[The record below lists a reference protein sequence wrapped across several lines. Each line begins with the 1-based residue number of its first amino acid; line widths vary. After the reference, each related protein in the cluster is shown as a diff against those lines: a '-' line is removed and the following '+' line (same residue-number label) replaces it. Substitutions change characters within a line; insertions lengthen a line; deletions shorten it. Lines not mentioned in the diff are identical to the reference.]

1 MANENV
7 KTFVG
12 YSPFPWQLA
21 VHNGLGHYGLNSGH
35 IHCVKAKRQIGKSY
49 IIINELL
56 RFSVNYEGTTSC
68 CLSPTLNQARKIY
81 KEILKVT
88 DQTGIIRKKNDSLLE
103 IELIND
109 SIIVFKSAEQRESL
123 RGYTFNGILCIDEA
137 AYISDEVYSIIRP
150 TTDVWQAPILM
161 VSTPK
166 FRMGF
171 FFDTYQMGFLEKY
184 KGKITSYDL
193 CKFDT
198 SALLPKDTLELY
210 RQMLPKNMFIT
221 EYLGEFLDSESIVF
235 GDFKECINN
244 DYKPY
249 NELYIGIDWGS
260 GVGADSTVISAIN
273 EHNEQVFL
281 LRFNNKTALQQ
292 IDYIVEYLE
301 GFNGKVKHIL
311 AECNGVGKPLCDNL
325 KAKVKGSKISKVPIT
340 EWTTI
345 NANKTELINRLQVAF
360 EQRKI
365 QILDNE
371 QQTAELSM
379 YEAKVKENGT
389 ITYNAPA
396 GANDD
401 TVMALMFAMESKR
414 MKNKKGSYNLMFK

>member
-1 MANENV
+1 MSNNI

-12 YSPFPWQLA
+12 YKPFQWQQA
-21 VHNGLGHYGLNSGH
+21 VHNGLSKYGLNSGH
-35 IHCVKAKRQIGKSY
+35 IHCVKAKRQIGKSF

-56 RFSVNYEGTTSC
+56 RFSINYESTTSC
-68 CLSPTLNQARKIY
+68 CISPTLNQARKIY

-88 DQTGIIRKKNDSLLE
+88 DQTGIIKKKNDSLLE

-171 FFDTYQMGFLEKY
+171 FFETFQMGYLDKY

-193 CKFDT
+193 CKYDT
-198 SALLPKDTLELY
+198 SALLPSETLELY

-235 GDFKECINN
+235 GDFKSCISN
-244 DYKPY
+244 DVAEYE
-249 NELYIGIDWGS
+249 ELYVGIDWGS
-260 GVGADSTVISAIN
+260 GVGSDDTVVTAIN
-273 EHNEQVFL
+273 EHNQQVFL
-281 LRFNNKTALQQ
+281 LAFNNKTAFQQ
-292 IDYIVEYLE
+292 IDYISEYIKE
-301 GFNGKVKHIL
+301 YGSKVKHIL
-311 AECNGVGKPLCDNL
+311 AETNGVGKPLCDNL
-325 KAKVKGSKISKVPIT
+325 KVKIGKIPFT
-340 EWTTI
+340 EWTTT
-345 NANKTELINRLQVAF
+345 NANKIELINRMQVAF
-360 EQRKI
+360 EQNKL
-365 QILDNE
+365 QILDDE
-371 QQTAELSM
+371 RQTAELGM
-379 YEAKVKENGT
+379 YEAKIKENGT
-389 ITYNAPA
+389 VTYNAPI
-396 GANDD
+396 GGNDD
-401 TVMALMFAMESKR
+401 MVMSLMFAMESKR
-414 MKNKKGSYNLMFK
+414 MKNKKGKYNISIL

>member
-1 MANENV
+1 MSDGNV
-7 KTFVG
+7 KTFIG
-12 YSPFPWQLA
+12 YTPFPHQQF
-21 VHNGLGHYGLNSGH
+21 VHNGISKYGKGSGH
-35 IHCVKAKRQIGKSY
+35 IHCVKAKRQIGKSF

-56 RFSVNYEGTTSC
+56 RFAINFENTTSC

-171 FFDTYQMGFLEKY
+171 FFETYQMGFLDRY
-184 KGKITSYDL
+184 KGKISSYDL

-198 SALLPKDTLELY
+198 SMLLPNDTLELY
-210 RQMLPKNMFIT
+210 RQMLPKNMFVT

-235 GDFKECINN
+235 GDFKECISKDITPFN
-244 DYKPY
+244 D
-249 NELYIGIDWGS
+249 LYIGIDWGS
-260 GVGADSTVISAIN
+260 GVGSDDTVVTALN
-273 EHNEQVFL
+273 EHNEQVFML
-281 LRFNNKTALQQ
+281 AFNNKSTLQQ
-292 IDYIVEYLE
+292 IDYIAETIKEY
-301 GFNGKVKHIL
+301 GNKVKHIL
-311 AECNGVGKPLCDNL
+311 AECNGLGKPLCDNL
-325 KAKVKGSKISKVPIT
+325 KAKIGKIPFTEFSTTNNSKI
-340 EWTTI
+340 
-345 NANKTELINRLQVAF
+345 ELINKLQVAF

-365 QILDNE
+365 KIMDDE
-371 QQTAELSM
+371 RQTAELSM

-389 ITYNAPA
+389 VTYNAPS

-401 TVMALMFAMESKR
+401 MVMALMFAMESKR
-414 MKNKKGSYNLMFK
+414 MKNKKGKYSISVL

>member
-1 MANENV
+1 MSES
-7 KTFVG
+7 KTFIG
-12 YSPFPWQLA
+12 YIPFKWQQA
-21 VHNGLGHYGLNSGH
+21 VHNGISRFGVNSGH
-35 IHCVKAKRQIGKSY
+35 IHCVKAKRQIGKSF

-56 RFSVNYEGTTSC
+56 RISINNESTTSC

-150 TTDVWQAPILM
+150 TCDVWQAPILM

-171 FFDTYQMGFLEKY
+171 FYDTYQLGFLDKY

-198 SALLPKDTLELY
+198 SALLPKETLELY
-210 RQMLPKNMFIT
+210 KQMLPKNMFIT
-221 EYLGEFLDSESIVF
+221 EYEGEFLDSESIVF
-235 GDFKECINN
+235 GDFKECVGEEIT
-244 DYKPY
+244 PY

-260 GVGADSTVISAIN
+260 GVGSDDTVVTALN

-281 LRFNNKTALQQ
+281 LAFNNKTAFQQ
-292 IDYIVEYLE
+292 IDYICEYINQF
-301 GFNGKVKHIL
+301 GTKVKHIL
-311 AECNGVGKPLCDNL
+311 AESNGVGKPLCDNL
-325 KAKVKGSKISKVPIT
+325 KLKLNKIPFT
-340 EWTTI
+340 EHTTT
-345 NANKTELINRLQVAF
+345 NQNKIEMINRLQVAF
-360 EQRKI
+360 EQKKI
-365 QILDNE
+365 QILNDDR
-371 QQTAELSM
+371 QIAELGM

-389 ITYNAPA
+389 VTYNAPS
-396 GANDD
+396 GGNDD
-401 TVMALMFAMESKR
+401 MVMGLMFAMESKR
-414 MKNKKGSYNLMFK
+414 MKNKKGKYSISIL

>member
-1 MANENV
+1 MSVKNEV

-12 YSPFPWQLA
+12 YNPFPWQQA
-21 VHNGLGHYGLNSGH
+21 VHNGISKYGVNSGH
-35 IHCVKAKRQIGKSY
+35 IHCVKAKRQIGKSF

-56 RFSVNYEGTTSC
+56 RISINFEGTTSC

-137 AYISDEVYSIIRP
+137 SYISDEVYSIIRP
-150 TTDVWQAPILM
+150 TCDVWQAPILM

-171 FFDTYQMGFLEKY
+171 FYDTYQMGFLDRY
-184 KGKITSYDL
+184 KNKITSYDL

-198 SALLPKDTLELY
+198 SKLLPKETLELY

-235 GDFKECINN
+235 GDFKECVGEEITE
-244 DYKPY
+244 Y
-249 NELYIGIDWGS
+249 NELYVGIDWGS
-260 GVGADSTVISAIN
+260 GVGSDDTVITALN

-281 LRFNNKTALQQ
+281 LAFNNKTALQQ
-292 IDYIVEYLE
+292 IDYIAEYLQ
-301 GFNGKVKHIL
+301 GYGTKVKHIL
-311 AECNGVGKPLCDNL
+311 AECNGLGKPLCDNL
-325 KAKVKGSKISKVPIT
+325 KAKIKKIPIT
-340 EWTTI
+340 EWSTT
-345 NANKTELINRLQVAF
+345 NQNKIELINKLQVAF
-360 EQRKI
+360 EQKKI
-365 QILDNE
+365 QILNDE
-371 QQTAELSM
+371 RQIAELGM
-379 YEAKVKENGT
+379 YEAKVKDNGT
-389 ITYNAPA
+389 VTYNAPS
-396 GANDD
+396 GGNDD
-401 TVMALMFAMESKR
+401 MVMGLMFAMKSKE
-414 MKNKKGSYNLMFK
+414 MKNKKGKYNFKIL

>member
-1 MANENV
+1 MSDV
-7 KTFVG
+7 KTFIG
-12 YSPFPWQLA
+12 YTPYQWQQA
-21 VHNGLGHYGLNSGH
+21 VHNGLTKYGKNSRH
-35 IHCVKAKRQIGKSY
+35 IHVVKAKRQIGKSF

-56 RFSVNYEGTTSC
+56 RFSINYEGTTSC

-150 TTDVWQAPILM
+150 TTDVWGAPILM

-171 FFDTYQMGFLEKY
+171 FFETYQMGYLDKY

-198 SALLPKDTLELY
+198 SALLPADTLELY
-210 RQMLPKNMFIT
+210 RQMLPKNMFKT
-221 EYLGEFLDSESIVF
+221 EYEGEFLDSESIVF
-235 GDFKECINN
+235 GNIKECVGNN
-244 DYKPY
+244 GDY

-260 GVGADSTVISAIN
+260 GTGSDNTVITALT
-273 EHNEQVFL
+273 EHNEMVFQL
-281 LRFNNKTALQQ
+281 AFNNKSTLQQ

-301 GFNGKVKHIL
+301 GYGNKVKHIV
-311 AECNGVGKPLCDNL
+311 AECNGLGKPLCDNL
-325 KAKVKGSKISKVPIT
+325 KAKMKDSKLSKVLIT
-340 EWTTI
+340 EWNTT
-345 NANKTELINRLQVAF
+345 NANKIELINKLQVAF
-360 EQRKI
+360 EQKRIKI
-365 QILDNE
+365 LNDESLIS
-371 QQTAELSM
+371 ELSM
-379 YEAKVKENGT
+379 FEAKINLKGT
-389 ITYNAPA
+389 VQYGAPA

-401 TVMALMFAMESKR
+401 RVMSLLFAIQSKEL
-414 MKNKKGSYNLMFK
+414 KTKKGKYCISVF

>member
-1 MANENV
+1 MSNV

-12 YSPFPWQLA
+12 YKPFPHQEV
-21 VHNGLGHYGLNSGH
+21 VHNGISKYGKNSGH
-35 IHCVKAKRQIGKSY
+35 IHCVKAKRQIGKSF

-56 RFSVNYEGTTSC
+56 RFAINYELTTSC

-123 RGYTFNGILCIDEA
+123 RGYTFSGILCIDEA
-137 AYISDEVYSIIRP
+137 AYISDEIYSIIRP
-150 TTDVWQAPILM
+150 TVDVYQAPILM

-171 FFDTYQMGFLEKY
+171 FFETFQMGYLDRY

-198 SALLPKDTLELY
+198 SMLLPSDTLEMY
-210 RQMLPKNMFIT
+210 REMLPKNMFIT

-235 GDFKECINN
+235 GDFKTCISNTIS
-244 DYKPY
+244 DYK
-249 NELYIGIDWGS
+249 ELYIGIDWGS
-260 GVGADSTVISAIN
+260 GIGSDDTVVTALN

-281 LRFNNKTALQQ
+281 LAFNNKSTLQQ
-292 IDYIVEYLE
+292 IDYIAQYIQDF
-301 GFNGKVKHIL
+301 GDKVKHIL
-311 AECNGVGKPLCDNL
+311 AECNGLGKPLCDNL
-325 KAKVKGSKISKVPIT
+325 KAKINKKIPFT
-340 EWTTI
+340 EWSTTNSNKIEMI
-345 NANKTELINRLQVAF
+345 NKLQVAF
-360 EQRKI
+360 ERNKI
-365 QILDNE
+365 KILDDE
-371 QQTAELSM
+371 RQIAELGM
-379 YEAKVKENGT
+379 YEAKVNSKGT
-389 ITYNAPA
+389 VTYNAPV
-396 GANDD
+396 GGNDD
-401 TVMALMFAMESKR
+401 MVMGLMFAMQSKE
-414 MKNKKGSYNLMFK
+414 MKNKKGKYCFGFA

>member
-1 MANENV
+1 MSVKNV
-7 KTFVG
+7 KTFIG
-12 YSPFPWQLA
+12 YKPFPHQQF
-21 VHNGLGHYGLNSGH
+21 VHNGISKYGVNSGH
-35 IHCVKAKRQIGKSY
+35 IHCVKAKRQIGKSF

-56 RFSVNYEGTTSC
+56 RISINYEGTTSC

-137 AYISDEVYSIIRP
+137 SYISDEVYSIIRP
-150 TTDVWQAPILM
+150 TVDVWQAPILM

-171 FFDTYQMGFLEKY
+171 FFETYQMGFLDRY
-184 KGKITSYDL
+184 KDKITSYDL

-198 SALLPKDTLELY
+198 SMLLPQESLELY

-235 GDFKECINN
+235 GDFKECVGEEITE
-244 DYKPY
+244 Y
-249 NELYIGIDWGS
+249 NELYVGIDWGS
-260 GVGADSTVISAIN
+260 GVGSDDTVVTAIN

-281 LRFNNKTALQQ
+281 LAFNNKTALQQ
-292 IDYIVEYLE
+292 IDYIAEYLS
-301 GFNGKVKHIL
+301 GYGKKVRHIL
-311 AECNGVGKPLCDNL
+311 AECNGLGKPLCDNL
-325 KAKVKGSKISKVPIT
+325 KVKVKKIPIT
-340 EWTTI
+340 EWSTT
-345 NANKTELINRLQVAF
+345 NQNKIELINKLQVAF
-360 EQRKI
+360 EQKKI
-365 QILDNE
+365 QILNDE
-371 QQTAELSM
+371 RQLAELGM
-379 YEAKVKENGT
+379 YEAKLKENGT
-389 ITYNAPA
+389 VTYNAPS

-401 TVMALMFAMESKR
+401 MVMGLMFALKSKE
-414 MKNKKGSYNLMFK
+414 MKNKKGKYSVTII